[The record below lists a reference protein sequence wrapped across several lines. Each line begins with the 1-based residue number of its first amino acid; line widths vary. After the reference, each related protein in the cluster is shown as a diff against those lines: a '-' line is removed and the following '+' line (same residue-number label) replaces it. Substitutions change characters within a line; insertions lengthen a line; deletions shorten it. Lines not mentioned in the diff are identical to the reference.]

1 MIKIV
6 LVVLHDKDSI
16 GRQND
21 RDNIGCHNK
30 DNKFREML
38 KNEIC

>member
-1 MIKIV
+1 MIRTV
-6 LVVLHDKDSI
+6 LVVMRDRDSI

-21 RDNIGCHNK
+21 RDGIGRHNK
-30 DNKFREML
+30 DNKFREMV